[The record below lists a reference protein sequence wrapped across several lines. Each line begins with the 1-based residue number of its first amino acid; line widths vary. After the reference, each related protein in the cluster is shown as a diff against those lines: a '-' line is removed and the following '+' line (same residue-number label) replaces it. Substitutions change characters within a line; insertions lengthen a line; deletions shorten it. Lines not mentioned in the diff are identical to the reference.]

1 MNDAKY
7 IGLDVHQATVSAV
20 VLDSAGKILMES
32 ILETK
37 AATILQ
43 FVHGL
48 RGSLHVTC
56 EEGTCAAWL
65 HDLLKPHVT
74 KVVVC
79 DPRKNAL
86 LKSGNKNDRIDAR
99 KLADL
104 LRTGLLS
111 AVYHGENGVRTL
123 KELSRSYLAV
133 TQDLTRVMSRLKA
146 LYRSWAIPCAGQ
158 RVYAP
163 CHRQEWLVKI
173 TEPGVRRRAE
183 FYYQQLDALRALHQ
197 VVRHDLLAESK
208 KHEAT
213 ELLRQ
218 IPSIGPIRAVLL
230 VALIQTPHRFRT
242 KRQLWAYSGLALKT
256 FTSGEYCYVA
266 GQLRRTKR
274 PASIRGLNANH
285 NHDLKNIFKG
295 AATRAAAVAGPFR
308 DFYAALVA
316 RGMKPS
322 MARLTLARKI
332 AAITLLVWK
341 KGVRFDAGHLRQQAA

>member
-1 MNDAKY
+1 MTDAKY
-7 IGLDVHQATVSAV
+7 IGLDVHQATISVA
-20 VLDSAGKILMES
+20 VLDSTGKLMMES

-43 FVHGL
+43 FFQGL
-48 RGSLHVTC
+48 RGSVYVAL

-74 KVVVC
+74 KVLVC
-79 DPRKNAL
+79 DPRKNSL
-86 LKSGNKNDRIDAR
+86 LKAGNKSDRIDAR

-111 AVYHGENGVRTL
+111 AVYHGDNGLRTL
-123 KELSRSYLAV
+123 RELARSYLAV
-133 TQDLTRVMSRLKA
+133 TQDLTRVMNRLKA

-158 RVYAP
+158 QVYAP
-163 CHRQEWLVKI
+163 RYRSEWLGKI
-173 TEPGVRRRAE
+173 TEVGVRRRAE
-183 FYYQQLDALRALHQ
+183 LYYQQLDALALLHQ
-197 VVRHDLLAESK
+197 QVRRDLLAESR
-208 KHEAT
+208 KHSAVN
-213 ELLRQ
+213 LLRQ
-218 IPSIGPIRAVLL
+218 IPLIGPIRAALL
-230 VALIQTPHRFRT
+230 IALIQTPHRFRT

-256 FTSGEYCYVA
+256 YSSGEYRFVE
-266 GQLRRTKR
+266 GQLKR
-274 PASIRGLNANH
+274 SKRLLAIRGLNTNH

-295 AATRAAAVAGPFR
+295 AASRAAMVPGPFQE
-308 DFYAALVA
+308 FYAALVA

-341 KGVRFDAGHLRQQAA
+341 KGVRFDAEHLKQQVA

>member
-1 MNDAKY
+1 VNDAKY
-7 IGLDVHQATVSAV
+7 IGLDVHQATISAA
-20 VLDSAGKILMES
+20 VLDSAGTLVMES

-37 AATILQ
+37 ATTILQ

-48 RGSLHVTC
+48 RGSLHVTI

-74 KVVVC
+74 KVLVC

-86 LKSGNKNDRIDAR
+86 LKAGNKNDRIDAR

-111 AVYHGENGVRTL
+111 PVYHAENGLRSL
-123 KELSRSYLAV
+123 RELARSYLAI
-133 TQDLTRVMSRLKA
+133 TRDLTRVMNRLKA
-146 LYRSWAIPCAGQ
+146 VYRSWAIPCSGQ
-158 RVYAP
+158 QVYAP
-163 CHRQEWLVKI
+163 RYRSEWLGKI
-173 TEPGVRRRAE
+173 SEAGVRRRAE
-183 FYYQQLDALRALHQ
+183 LYYQQFDALDILRQQ
-197 VVRHDLLAESK
+197 VRRDLLVESR
-208 KHEAT
+208 KHQAIN
-213 ELLRQ
+213 LLRQ
-218 IPSIGPIRAVLL
+218 IPSIGPIRGALL
-230 VALIQTPHRFRT
+230 IALIQTPHRFRT

-256 FTSGEYCYVA
+256 YSSGEYRFVE
-266 GQLRRTKR
+266 GQLKR
-274 PASIRGLNANH
+274 SQKFLAIRGLNANH

-295 AATRAAAVAGPFR
+295 AAIRAAAVPGPFQE
-308 DFYAALVA
+308 FYATLVG

-341 KGVRFDAGHLRQQAA
+341 KGVCFDAQHLKQQAA